1 MRGRV
6 APNAAHWALGC
17 TLRGKPLWHRCFL
30 AWKLCVPR
38 RRRPERDDGRQVA
51 REIVPITA
59 DTTFAEVRAML
70 RHTNEEDD
78 EYFPYA
84 DDDGQLVGVLRRAAL
99 QVAPSKQSQSN
110 YDH

>member
-6 APNAAHWALGC
+6 VPNAAHWALGC
-17 TLRGKPLWHRCFL
+17 TLRAKPLWHRCFL

-59 DTTFAEVRAML
+59 ETTFAEVR
-70 RHTNEEDD
+70 
-78 EYFPYA
+78 
-84 DDDGQLVGVLRRAAL
+84 
-99 QVAPSKQSQSN
+99 VAPHLVN
-110 YDH
+110 PNPNPIPNP